1 MTIKQNANSV
11 FPRGNIQDA
20 TGCVKALYMSF
31 VQTLIWLL
39 YFIDIEAPEVN
50 SGQAI
55 WAIF

>member
-39 YFIDIEAPEVN
+39 YFIDIEA
-50 SGQAI
+50 I